1 MDFKITKTSLIL
13 TVVICYSCT
22 CGQHKI
28 RNAIID
34 FYSNENH
41 LDSVWMLDF
50 SKIINENYE
59 EYYVIH
65 GQLTQEEIMQYTGHK
80 YAGTFLKD
88 NEFRF
93 IFWGKS
99 DCVVYEETFRD
110 FRGIALNY
118 DPAWSLGDM
127 SPNPELYVRVG
138 DGRYRICDTPFP

>member
-13 TVVICYSCT
+13 TVVICYSCS

-59 EYYVIH
+59 EYNIIH
-65 GQLTQEEIMQYTGHK
+65 GQLTREEITQYTGHK
-80 YAGTFLKD
+80 YTGTFLWD
-88 NEFRF
+88 DQYRF
-93 IFWGKS
+93 IFWGRN
-99 DCVVYEETFRD
+99 DCVVYEETIHD
-110 FRGIALNY
+110 NRGVLDNY
-118 DPAWSLGDM
+118 NPTWDHGVLI
-127 SPNPELYVRVG
+127 PNPELYVRVV
-138 DGRYRICDTPFP
+138 DGEYWISGIPSP